1 LFKYLFE
8 RSMRGQ
14 CRGLCRRYLGYCVPD
29 PWNVSTIIGQLA
41 IQNLPNRWITYSTI
55 GSRSPNHHRNR
66 HAVCKHRAA
75 LAQRLAE
82 RSHFTQELVLF
93 YERRAEK
100 TVFNKEWS

>member
-1 LFKYLFE
+1 
-8 RSMRGQ
+8 
-14 CRGLCRRYLGYCVPD
+14 VPK
-29 PWNVSTIIGQLA
+29 L
-41 IQNLPNRWITYSTI
+41 
-55 GSRSPNHHRNR
+55 
-66 HAVCKHRAA
+66 RAA